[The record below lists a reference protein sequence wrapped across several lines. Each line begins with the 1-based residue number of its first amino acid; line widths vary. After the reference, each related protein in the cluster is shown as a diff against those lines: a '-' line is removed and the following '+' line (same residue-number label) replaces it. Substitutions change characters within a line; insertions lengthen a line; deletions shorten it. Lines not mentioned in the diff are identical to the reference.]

1 MPSVVDGPFG
11 GRMESM
17 VVPRGKVHNTVVQ
30 FVAGFD
36 L

>member
-11 GRMESM
+11 GRMKSM
-17 VVPRGKVHNTVVQ
+17 VVPGGKVHNTVVQ